1 MPLVSGETLQLL
13 MLSMWI
19 TWDSLGEKVCK
30 ETGHVWYPEAI
41 KQECVNRSESEN
53 GKGDSEKNTQRKRK
67 IETNKRTRAV
77 LSLGYDKLFTMCKT
91 PGMKANQIKKITCQL
106 KLSCLVSNFNDRIGG
121 DKIMCFKDKSYGVAQ
136 PGLLW
141 FNRQTS
147 SQIIICRLSFA
158 SAEIS
163 AVPPPHMAR
172 THFCICTKHHEIG
185 ANGSLPEERGE
196 ECSLREIWVCM
207 YTQTHTYIYVYISV
221 LVRLYHFHEH
231 ERQFSYKQKRI
242 IWLFQLW

>member
-1 MPLVSGETLQLL
+1 MPLVSGETLQLFV
-13 MLSMWI
+13 LSMWI

-158 SAEIS
+158 SAEIR
-163 AVPPPHMAR
+163 AVPPHIWLGPTFAYAPSIMKLEQMG
-172 THFCICTKHHEIG
+172 HFLK
-185 ANGSLPEERGE
+185 RGE
-196 ECSLREIWVCM
+196 KSVVWEKYECAC
-207 YTQTHTYIYVYISV
+207 THKHTHTYTYT
-221 LVRLYHFHEH
+221 
-231 ERQFSYKQKRI
+231 
-242 IWLFQLW
+242 